1 MSIPQ
6 SWLVNLAPSSCPDHT
21 NSRNPLKSRV
31 VWPPLPPSQRGC
43 VRLCQI
49 LMAILTKVGVFRS
62 SWADKGPRSGS
73 AQETPQTPS
82 PQKSLQR
89 VCRESAES
97 PQRVRRESVQETR
110 KGPHKGPHFVGLG
123 LFPSYNKSI
132 RITTQIILSTKFQFA
147 RIFVQGSALRGFG
160 LLAIFFPSPDHR
172 KNVHAPDEV
181 LVCEGFRPP
190 IDHPS
195 GVGFK
200 DGHLLPP
207 PPQTRGGGIIIRVAK
222 WGHQSPYFFLVLII
236 CSKKCGI
243 LKDPFPRERA
253 AIEVRP

>member
-1 MSIPQ
+1 
-6 SWLVNLAPSSCPDHT
+6 
-21 NSRNPLKSRV
+21 
-31 VWPPLPPSQRGC
+31 
-43 VRLCQI
+43 
-49 LMAILTKVGVFRS
+49 MAILTKVGVFRS

-89 VCRESAES
+89 VCRESAER

-132 RITTQIILSTKFQFA
+132 RITT
-147 RIFVQGSALRGFG
+147 RIYFRRSFSLRGFSSKG
-160 LLAIFFPSPDHR
+160 PCSVGSACCLFFFSPDHR
-172 KNVHAPDEV
+172 KNVHTRDEV

-190 IDHPS
+190 VDHPS

-207 PPQTRGGGIIIRVAK
+207 PSKTRGGNNYSGSQM
-222 WGHQSPYFFLVLII
+222 GPPEFLFFL
-236 CSKKCGI
+236 CAHNFSKNAGSEKTNFHVKERRSKSDPKIYMFFYWRKFGR
-243 LKDPFPRERA
+243 KDEGRGGVGANCVSHYLPKYLFPKTSCTK
-253 AIEVRP
+253 